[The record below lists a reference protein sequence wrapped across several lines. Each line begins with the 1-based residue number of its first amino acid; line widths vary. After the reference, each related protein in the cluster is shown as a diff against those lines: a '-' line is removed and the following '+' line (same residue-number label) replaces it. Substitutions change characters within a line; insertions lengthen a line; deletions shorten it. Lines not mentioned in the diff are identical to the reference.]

1 MIWIRL
7 LYATPRSMV
16 EVNVIRLKP
25 LMFCLDLL
33 LSMSL
38 YWDFSCQSWGWIRS
52 CVELYYLALSLQIY
66 SVYIEDVSTL
76 VTSNQNRGSWGGGGE
91 WWTGLYETVT
101 IPRCALCPSTLIFSL
116 SICTSTSVFWNP
128 LRSHGILW
136 DLLFMYFYFSSATF
150 VHPTDDDV
158 CETQVLLN
166 IIWHIRKGV
175 DVLYCEMI
183 W

>member
-38 YWDFSCQSWGWIRS
+38 YWDFSCQSWGWIWS

-76 VTSNQNRGSWGGGGE
+76 VTSNQNWGSWGGGGGVNDE
-91 WWTGLYETVT
+91 LGCMRQWQYLGVHFAHLLSFFPCLFVLQLLCFEILCVHMVFCEICCSCISTF
-101 IPRCALCPSTLIFSL
+101 PRLHLCIQLMM
-116 SICTSTSVFWNP
+116 TSVKP
-128 LRSHGILW
+128 
-136 DLLFMYFYFSSATF
+136 
-150 VHPTDDDV
+150 
-158 CETQVLLN
+158 
-166 IIWHIRKGV
+166 K
-175 DVLYCEMI
+175 YC
-183 W
+183 